1 MKLEINY
8 RIITGKIHN
17 TWKLNNILPNK
28 QWAEEEILREI
39 KRYIDLKE
47 KNTTY
52 NNLWDAASAMLIENC
67 IALKIYISKEEN
79 LKSII

>member
-1 MKLEINY
+1 M
-8 RIITGKIHN
+8 
-17 TWKLNNILPNK
+17 
-28 QWAEEEILREI
+28 REI